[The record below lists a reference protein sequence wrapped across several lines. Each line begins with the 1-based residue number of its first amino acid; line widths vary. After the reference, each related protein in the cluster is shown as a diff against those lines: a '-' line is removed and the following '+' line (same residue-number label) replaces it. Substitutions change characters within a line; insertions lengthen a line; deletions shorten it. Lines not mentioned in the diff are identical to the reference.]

1 MGGRMTSQPLDGWR
15 GGYLRFHKSYVRSE
29 PGPHMASSCDCR
41 PNFVVYTR
49 RIIGVVIQYRRTL
62 ERGMRSHDDPRSGV
76 GALCDAFTGT
86 CYHEAPSEN
95 TGPGLALKR
104 WNSWIAD
111 GSR

>member
-1 MGGRMTSQPLDGWR
+1 MTSQPLDGWR

-49 RIIGVVIQYRRTL
+49 RIIGVIGARWSEACALMTIHVV
-62 ERGMRSHDDPRSGV
+62 GV

-95 TGPGLALKR
+95 TGPGLAP
-104 WNSWIAD
+104 
-111 GSR
+111 GC

>member
-49 RIIGVVIQYRRTL
+49 RIIGVIGARWSEACALMTIHV
-62 ERGMRSHDDPRSGV
+62 V
-76 GALCDAFTGT
+76 VWALCVTLLPALAITSHPRKT
-86 CYHEAPSEN
+86 PAPDWPRGAN
-95 TGPGLALKR
+95 R
-104 WNSWIAD
+104 NQI
-111 GSR
+111 